1 MHAFEFFFESPDYL
15 VGQEYKIQ
23 ATIISES
30 SSLTLYIQGHD
41 YVNNPT
47 NPYVV
52 NYTIT
57 DAS

>member
-52 NYTIT
+52 N
-57 DAS
+57 